1 VTWLFILVAA
11 VLVVVIA
18 LVAVGREAFT
28 MSVQPR
34 QALFDL
40 DEAVDYVAD
49 RLPGPV
55 TARLSYED
63 VRQLLTFHIEYLR
76 AKGLPRTRELAARS
90 NGSDSVVIDEDEPA
104 AYVLMRAEAVGL
116 EADADDVV
124 AVLDAASAYFAE
136 IGAIGPKA
144 G

>member
-1 VTWLFILVAA
+1 VFIGLAT

-18 LVAVGREAFT
+18 LVAVGREVFALGAR
-28 MSVQPR
+28 PR

-49 RLPGPV
+49 HLPTAV

-63 VRQLLTFHIEYLR
+63 VRSLLTWHIEYLR
-76 AKGLPRTRELAARS
+76 ARGVPDTPGAAVAGNGDAPR
-90 NGSDSVVIDEDEPA
+90 VVIDEDEPV
-104 AYVLMRAEAVGL
+104 AYVLMRAEAAGL
-116 EADADDVV
+116 DADADDVV
-124 AVLDAASAYFAE
+124 AVLDAEADYFEA
-136 IGAIGPKA
+136 IGAIGPE